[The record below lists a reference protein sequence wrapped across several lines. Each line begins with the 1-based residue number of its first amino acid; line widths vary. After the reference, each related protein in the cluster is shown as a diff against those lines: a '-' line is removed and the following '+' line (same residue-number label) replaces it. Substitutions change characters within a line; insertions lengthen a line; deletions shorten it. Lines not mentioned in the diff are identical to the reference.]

1 MCKTTPLQHKIQK
14 RTGNGDLIANFLA
27 DTIEGKYPDAKY
39 HHKLEAAKLLARYG
53 ETGNDLNRHSCGS
66 RNPAGQGEGSGEGH
80 SKFWGLIPT
89 PEELATAKHEENEQ
103 SPISPRERVRVR
115 GANNTPSPSTGEGW
129 DGGEQDKNPP
139 HPVHPVT
146 YIDIL
151 NYDIAHLIRQETGE
165 GHTIAEFLAH
175 VMTRRDQPF
184 TPKKLRIRHVDRMAA
199 AKEILRRGHGHWGRK
214 PKLKVYADDAEDT
227 NDYDTLHTD
236 LAKRMREYNEHGT
249 DAIRFL
255 LDVMSD
261 TSLDPEEGY
270 TWHHKMSAAH
280 ELIRRG
286 WDTNYD
292 KITPEMLQAYW
303 QDQQSTRLS
312 IGQKK
317 QLAGLPTFLDEY
329 DHYDTTD
336 YQAIAEA
343 IRDQEDRE
351 EAADFKA
358 ASAPGRS
365 PLSPGERVRVRGNTP
380 ASSPSETNEATIDR
394 HSCEACPRPRSGS
407 RNPAASR
414 NPLSPR
420 ERARVRGN
428 TPASS
433 PSENNAATPTRH
445 SRENGNPAA
454 PKSPLSPRERAR
466 VRGTHNT
473 PSFSTAQRAD
483 EAEHDNTSSPSCTS
497 MSVPPDEETTNP
509 FVLSPALSL
518 SKGLSKD
525 EPASNRMN
533 NAASPNRHSC
543 KACPRPRSGSR
554 NPAASKSPLSPRERA
569 RVRGTENTSHPS
581 TAQRADEAEH
591 DNTSS
596 PSCTSTSIPPDDLD
610 CYYEPLTPE
619 DQAIFNYN
627 SLIESGEFEEGEI
640 TFVPPSEAAHR
651 DYAIALKQIREAA
664 EAEGI
669 PLLPNPLAGALKMPT
684 IRSP

>member
-1 MCKTTPLQHKIQK
+1 MCITNALQQKIRK
-14 RTGNGDLIANFLA
+14 HTDNGDLIAQFLA
-27 DTIEGKYPDAKY
+27 DTIRGEYPDAKY
-39 HHKLEAAKLLARYG
+39 HHKLEAAKLLSRYD
-53 ETGNDLNRHSCGS
+53 ETGDSSIRHSCGS

-80 SKFWGLIPT
+80 SRFWGLIPT
-89 PEELATAKHEENEQ
+89 PEELAIAKHKEDEQ
-103 SPISPRERVRVR
+103 SPISPQSTRHSCESRNPGPLSPRVR
-115 GANNTPSPSTGEGW
+115 GADNTPSPSTGEGW
-129 DGGEQDKNPP
+129 DGGDESLNP
-139 HPVHPVT
+139 VS
-146 YIDIL
+146 YLDIL
-151 NYDIAHLIRQETGE
+151 NYDIAHLIRQETAE
-165 GHTIAEFLAH
+165 GHTIAEFLSH

-184 TPKKLRIRHVDRMAA
+184 TPKKLRIKHTDRMAA
-199 AKEILRRGHGHWGRK
+199 AREILRRGHGHFGRRR
-214 PKLKVYADDAEDT
+214 KLVVDEYGDDT

-255 LDVMSD
+255 LDVMND

-280 ELIRRG
+280 EIIRRG

-312 IGQKK
+312 VGQKK

-358 ASAPGRS
+358 ASAPGKS
-365 PLSPGERVRVRGNTP
+365 PLSPGERVRVRGNAP
-380 ASSPSETNEATIDR
+380 VSSSPQNSEAIAN
-394 HSCEACPRPRSGS
+394 
-407 RNPAASR
+407 
-414 NPLSPR
+414 
-420 ERARVRGN
+420 
-428 TPASS
+428 
-433 PSENNAATPTRH
+433 RH

-454 PKSPLSPRERAR
+454 
-466 VRGTHNT
+466 
-473 PSFSTAQRAD
+473 
-483 EAEHDNTSSPSCTS
+483 
-497 MSVPPDEETTNP
+497 
-509 FVLSPALSL
+509 
-518 SKGLSKD
+518 SK
-525 EPASNRMN
+525 N
-533 NAASPNRHSC
+533 
-543 KACPRPRSGSR
+543 
-554 NPAASKSPLSPRERA
+554 PLSPRERA

-581 TAQRADEAEH
+581 TAQRTDEAEH

-596 PSCTSTSIPPDDLD
+596 PSCTSMSVLPDDDLD

-640 TFVPPSEAAHR
+640 TFVPPSPAAHR

-669 PLLPNPLAGALKMPT
+669 PLLPNPLDGTLRRPA

>member
-1 MCKTTPLQHKIQK
+1 MCIKSALQRH
-14 RTGNGDLIANFLA
+14 IAKLTNDGETVARFLV
-27 DTIEGKYPDAKY
+27 DTVEGKHIDAKY

-53 ETGNDLNRHSCGS
+53 SSCEDQPQEQES
-66 RNPAGQGEGSGEGH
+66 Q
-80 SKFWGLIPT
+80 FWGLIPT
-89 PEELATAKHEENEQ
+89 PEELAESHSRHSCEACPRPRSGSRNPEGRGGATDNSELTIEN
-103 SPISPRERVRVR
+103 
-115 GANNTPSPSTGEGW
+115 ST
-129 DGGEQDKNPP
+129 
-139 HPVHPVT
+139 VT
-146 YIDIL
+146 HLDIL
-151 NYDIAHLIRQETGE
+151 NYDIAHLIRQETAE
-165 GHTIAEFLAH
+165 GHTIAEFLSH

-184 TPKKLRIRHVDRMAA
+184 TPKKLRIKHTDRMAA
-199 AKEILRRGHGHWGRK
+199 AKEILRRGHGHFGRRR
-214 PKLKVYADDAEDT
+214 KLVVDDYDDT

-255 LDVMSD
+255 LEVMND

-280 ELIRRG
+280 EIIRRG

-329 DHYDTTD
+329 DHYDHED
-336 YQAIAEA
+336 YEAIAQS

-351 EAADFKA
+351 A

-365 PLSPGERVRVRGNTP
+365 PLSPQFT
-380 ASSPSETNEATIDR
+380 R
-394 HSCEACPRPRSGS
+394 HSCES
-407 RNPAASR
+407 RNPAGQGAAGQKPPLPAGEGWGEGLSESLPPRRGKARMGVTAST
-414 NPLSPR
+414 L
-420 ERARVRGN
+420 
-428 TPASS
+428 S

-445 SRENGNPAA
+445 SRE
-454 PKSPLSPRERAR
+454 
-466 VRGTHNT
+466 
-473 PSFSTAQRAD
+473 
-483 EAEHDNTSSPSCTS
+483 
-497 MSVPPDEETTNP
+497 
-509 FVLSPALSL
+509 
-518 SKGLSKD
+518 
-525 EPASNRMN
+525 
-533 NAASPNRHSC
+533 
-543 KACPRPRSGSR
+543 SR

-569 RVRGTENTSHPS
+569 RVRGTETSPTSMS
-581 TAQRADEAEH
+581 TPANDE
-591 DNTSS
+591 T
-596 PSCTSTSIPPDDLD
+596 TFTDDPD

-627 SLIESGEFEEGEI
+627 SLMESGDFEEGEI

-651 DYAIALKQIREAA
+651 DYAIALKQIKEAA

-669 PLLPNPLAGALKMPT
+669 PLLPNPLAGSLRRPA

>member
-27 DTIEGKYPDAKY
+27 DTVEGKYSDAKY

-53 ETGNDLNRHSCGS
+53 SPDDTLRHSCES
-66 RNPAGQGEGSGEGH
+66 RNPQGQGEGRSQ
-80 SKFWGLIPT
+80 FWGLIPT
-89 PEELATAKHEENEQ
+89 PEELAEKEKEEDAKPTKPE
-103 SPISPRERVRVR
+103 RE
-115 GANNTPSPSTGEGW
+115 
-129 DGGEQDKNPP
+129 
-139 HPVHPVT
+139 VT
-146 YIDIL
+146 HLDIL
-151 NYDIAHLIRQETGE
+151 NYDIAHLIRQETAE
-165 GHTIAEFLAH
+165 GHTIAEFLSH

-199 AKEILRRGHGHWGRK
+199 AREILRRGHGHFGRRR
-214 PKLKVYADDAEDT
+214 KLVVDDYDDT

-255 LDVMSD
+255 LDVMND

-292 KITPEMLQAYW
+292 IITPEMLQAYW
-303 QDQQSTRLS
+303 RNQQSTRLS

-336 YQAIAEA
+336 YQAIADA

-351 EAADFKA
+351 EAQSEHPTKN
-358 ASAPGRS
+358 P
-365 PLSPGERVRVRGNTP
+365 PLPAGEGWGEGP
-380 ASSPSETNEATIDR
+380 LES
-394 HSCEACPRPRSGS
+394 
-407 RNPAASR
+407 
-414 NPLSPR
+414 LSPR
-420 ERARVRGN
+420 RGKARMGV
-428 TPASS
+428 TASTLS
-433 PSENNAATPTRH
+433 PSENNASTPTRH
-445 SRENGNPAA
+445 SREGRNPEG
-454 PKSPLSPRERAR
+454 KG
-466 VRGTHNT
+466 VGT
-473 PSFSTAQRAD
+473 
-483 EAEHDNTSSPSCTS
+483 
-497 MSVPPDEETTNP
+497 ETTNP
-509 FVLSPALSL
+509 FVLS
-518 SKGLSKD
+518 LSKD
-525 EPASNRMN
+525 EPAT
-533 NAASPNRHSC
+533 SPDN
-543 KACPRPRSGSR
+543 
-554 NPAASKSPLSPRERA
+554 
-569 RVRGTENTSHPS
+569 TE
-581 TAQRADEAEH
+581 

-596 PSCTSTSIPPDDLD
+596 PSFTSMSVPTDEETTFIDDLD

-651 DYAIALKQIREAA
+651 DYAIALKQIKEAS
-664 EAEGI
+664 ESEGI
-669 PLLPNPLAGALKMPT
+669 PLMPNPLAGTLKMPT